1 MLPCSI
7 TGYLCMHKHAADARQ
22 PDLAC
27 HSCWHGIQAD
37 SAMAG
42 LSWGNSVQP
51 FGFLPQHGFNAD
63 SGPFRW
69 QNASGSWCQG
79 MSRSL
84 FMQCIA
90 NLSAHA
96 SGKRFEIM
104 GNTWCYKAWLVMV
117 CQNAKILCLTHVK
130 RNLQCYLH
138 HQMLDC
144 PARFRCSAA

>member
-117 CQNAKILCLTHVK
+117 HRLFISIVSGVRAISLAIYATRLNGDQSSTAE
-130 RNLQCYLH
+130 RRQ
-138 HQMLDC
+138 
-144 PARFRCSAA
+144 A